1 MNIEAGSDFK
11 GKLDVKEL
19 NALSHAHVA
28 PKRVEELQRG
38 NLPTIAEDQVE
49 NDTIDFSKLGKKN
62 QQRLPQS
69 RLQSKRNLRVPS
81 AVRNGSQ
88 ISSSRHHYQSE
99 QRYDLPSA
107 RVPQAPQESSANKG
121 GRSERSYERPPM
133 NPRSADVYAHKNKV
147 YYSQAYSQPTSD
159 HEDVSTRVSSRS

>member
-99 QRYDLPSA
+99 QRYDMPSA
-107 RVPQAPQESSANKG
+107 RAQAPREARGSV
-121 GRSERSYERPPM
+121 ERSYERPPI

-147 YYSQAYSQPTSD
+147 YYSQVHSRPSSDQEDASTS
-159 HEDVSTRVSSRS
+159 VSSRS